1 MEAFI
6 NIFKNVLIFI
16 ALAVPGFILVK
27 TKILKSSETGAL
39 SKLLTYVG
47 MPFLILTGT
56 MDISLDAE
64 FALTS
69 IVTIIGCVVITLG
82 MCFLSAPLT
91 AKYKSKAGCEGD
103 ADDKRR
109 GIMRFA
115 MTLSN
120 NGFLGIPLAVAI
132 FGNGTIAVTIVTI
145 INIVTNLGIYTFGVY
160 MISGDKKAISLKKAF
175 LNPVLIAFII
185 GVIFNVLNVK
195 SLVGEVYNYSVY
207 LKNLVTPVSMI
218 IIGMKL
224 ADIKISSL
232 FTSKSGLY
240 VYFIKLIVLPVASV
254 AIAIG
259 LIYLFPQLPKDIV
272 LSFFIA
278 FAMPTAALAS
288 TFADA
293 YNGDT
298 ENAVIYTLGST
309 IFSIATIS
317 ILFALVDA
325 LVKIL

>member
-1 MEAFI
+1 MDAFI
-6 NIFKNVLIFI
+6 SILKNVLIFI
-16 ALAVPGFILVK
+16 ALAVPGYILVK

-56 MDISLDAE
+56 MDISLNAE

-69 IVTIIGCVVITLG
+69 VVTIVTCVVITLG
-82 MCFLSAPLT
+82 MCFLSSPLT
-91 AKYKSKAGCEGD
+91 SKYKSKLDQEGD
-103 ADDKRR
+103 TSDKKR

-120 NGFLGIPLAVAI
+120 NGFLGIPLAQAV
-132 FGNGTIAVTIVTI
+132 FPHSPIAVTIVII
-145 INIVTNLGIYTFGVY
+145 INIVTNLGIYTFGIY
-160 MISGDKKAISLKKAF
+160 MISGDKKAMSLKKAF
-175 LNPVLIAFII
+175 LNPVLIAFVV
-185 GVIFNVLNVK
+185 GVIFNVLGVK
-195 SLVGEVYNYSVY
+195 SLVKEVYDYSIY

-224 ADIKISSL
+224 ADIKFSSL

-240 VYFIKLIVLPVASV
+240 VYFIKLIVLPVIAV
-254 AIAIG
+254 AISIG
-259 LIYLFPQLPKDIV
+259 LIYAFPALPKEFV

-298 ENAVIYTLGST
+298 EHAVIYTLGST

-317 ILFALVDA
+317 ILYALVDA

>member
-1 MEAFI
+1 MEAFLS
-6 NIFKNVLIFI
+6 IFKNVLIFI
-16 ALAVPGFILVK
+16 ALAVPGYLLVK

-69 IVTIIGCVVITLG
+69 IVTIVGCIVITLG

-91 AKYKSKAGCEGD
+91 ARYKSKPGCEGD
-103 ADDKRR
+103 ANDKQR

-120 NGFLGIPLAVAI
+120 NGFLGIPLAQAI
-132 FGNGTIAVTIVTI
+132 FPHSPIAVTIVVI
-145 INIVTNLGIYTFGVY
+145 INIVTNLGIYTFGIY
-160 MISGDKKAISLKKAF
+160 MISGDKKAMSFKKAF
-175 LNPVLIAFII
+175 LNPVLIAFVV
-185 GVIFNVLNVK
+185 GVIFNVFDVK
-195 SLVGEVYNYSVY
+195 TLVGEVYSYSIY

-224 ADIKISSL
+224 ANIKITSL

-240 VYFIKLIVLPVASV
+240 VYFIKLIVLPIASV

-259 LIYLFPQLPKDIV
+259 LVYMFPALPKDLV
-272 LSFFIA
+272 LSFFVA

-317 ILFALVDA
+317 ILYAVVDA
-325 LVKIL
+325 LVKII

>member
-1 MEAFI
+1 MEAFLS
-6 NIFKNVLIFI
+6 IFKNVLIFI
-16 ALAVPGFILVK
+16 ALAVPGYILVK

-47 MPFLILTGT
+47 MPFLILTST
-56 MDISLDAE
+56 MDISLNPE

-69 IVTIIGCVVITLG
+69 AVTIVGCLVVTLG
-82 MCFLSAPLT
+82 MFFLSAPLT
-91 AKYKSKAGCEGD
+91 SKFKSKTGCEGN
-103 ADDKRR
+103 ADDKKR

-120 NGFLGIPLAVAI
+120 NGFLGIPLAQAV
-132 FGNGTIAVTIVTI
+132 FTGSPIAVTIVII
-145 INIVTNLGIYTFGVY
+145 INIVTNLGIYTFGIY
-160 MISGDKKAISLKKAF
+160 MVSGNKKAMSLKKAL
-175 LNPVLIAFII
+175 LNPVLISFVI

-195 SLVGEVYNYSVY
+195 SLFKESYDYSVY

-224 ADIKISSL
+224 ANIKITSL

-240 VYFIKLIVLPVASV
+240 VYFIKLIVLPIASV

-259 LIYLFPQLPKDIV
+259 LVYMFPALPKDLV
-272 LSFFIA
+272 LSFFVA

-309 IFSIATIS
+309 IFSVATIS
-317 ILFALVDA
+317 ILYAVVDA
-325 LVKIL
+325 LVKII